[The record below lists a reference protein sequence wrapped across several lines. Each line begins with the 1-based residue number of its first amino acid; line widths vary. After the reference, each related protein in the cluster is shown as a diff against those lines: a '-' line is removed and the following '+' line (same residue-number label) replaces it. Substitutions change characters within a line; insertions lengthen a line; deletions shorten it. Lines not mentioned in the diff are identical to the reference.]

1 MGLASFFSNILSGRS
16 SGWGGTPEMFLA
28 MVLHFQKKNNPQYS
42 EREVLQWA
50 DVLQKLIKVKL
61 SPYKDFEDLLKRGE
75 PDYSIIEEIENQ
87 VAERH
92 QRIELKKAIY
102 GENVDLG
109 DDDIMNSD
117 SDGAIF
123 ARNFVKKMSKYV
135 QFSDDDQKRVD
146 DI

>member
-1 MGLASFFSNILSGRS
+1 MGLTSFFSNILSGGPS
-16 SGWGGTPEMFLA
+16 SWGGTPEMFLA
-28 MVLHFQKKNNPQYS
+28 MVLHFQKRNNPLYS
-42 EREVLQWA
+42 KSEVLRWA

-123 ARNFVKKMSKYV
+123 ARKFVKKMSKYV